1 MNRVILLICFLTA
14 FGAGICTGMLSK
26 APTAAAEDGW
36 LSDLKMTPD
45 QREKIK
51 AIWEEAMKTSA
62 WQVQREKRESL
73 MKERD
78 QLIVKEFITSEQ
90 KSRYDE
96 ITATYQKKIE
106 EVGIEAKKT
115 KDEAYEKT
123 KALLGEDQRKIYD
136 ELRKKRSE
144 TKSRGW

>member
-1 MNRVILLICFLTA
+1 MNRAIVLICFLTA
-14 FGAGICTGMLSK
+14 FGAGVCTAMLLN
-26 APTAAAEDGW
+26 APTPASEDGW
-36 LSDLKMTPD
+36 LSDLKMSPS
-45 QREKIK
+45 QRENLK
-51 AIWEEAMKTSA
+51 AIWEQAMKTSA
-62 WQVQREKRESL
+62 WQVQREKREAL

-78 QLIVKEFITSEQ
+78 QLIVKEFISSEQ

-106 EVGIEAKKT
+106 DVGVEAKKT

-123 KALLGEDQRKIYD
+123 KALLSDEQRKIYD